1 MKAAFILAALLVPIP
16 LTAHEPGEEAGHH
29 FDNVDTNHDGAIS
42 RAEADAKAPRLAN
55 NFAALDTDKNGS
67 LSREELRQQA
77 SDKRDEM
84 HDRME
89 QKFKSADVNGDGQLS
104 AEEAKG
110 MPRIATD
117 FAAIDAN
124 HDGLVSRDELRARG
138 QEKYKEHKDKM
149 HEGKGRN
156 HPEDKPQ

>member
-1 MKAAFILAALLVPIP
+1 MKAAWILAVLLAPIAI
-16 LTAHEPGEEAGHH
+16 TAHEPGEEAGHH
-29 FDNVDTNHDGAIS
+29 FDNADSNHDGAIS
-42 RAEADAKAPRLAN
+42 RAEADANAPRLAK
-55 NFAALDTDKNGS
+55 NFEALDTDKNGS
-67 LSREELRQQA
+67 LSREELKQNAQGM
-77 SDKRDEM
+77 RDEM

-110 MPRIATD
+110 MPRIAND

-138 QEKYKEHKDKM
+138 KEMHKEHKDKM
-149 HEGKGRN
+149 HDDKGRD